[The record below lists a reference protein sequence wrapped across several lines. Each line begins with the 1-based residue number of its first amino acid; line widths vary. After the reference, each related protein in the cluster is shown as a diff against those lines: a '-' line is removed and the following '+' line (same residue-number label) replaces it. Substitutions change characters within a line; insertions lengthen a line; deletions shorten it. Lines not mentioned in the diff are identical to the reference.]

1 MNTLREYDIVRIAKL
16 HTNNRNVD
24 GNYKVNRAPR
34 VGDIATI
41 VHEYDPNDPN
51 GKVIVEKVNDDGYTV
66 WLADFEKDELEF
78 ISRPG

>member
-1 MNTLREYDIVRIAKL
+1 MNTLKEYDIVRIVKL
-16 HTNNRNVD
+16 LTNDRKFD
-24 GNYKVNRAPR
+24 GTNKVKRAPR

-41 VHEYDPNDPN
+41 VHEYEPSNPN
-51 GKVIVEKVNDDGYTV
+51 GRFIVEKVNDDGHTV

>member
-1 MNTLREYDIVRIAKL
+1 MDTLKEYDIVRIVKL
-16 HTNNRNVD
+16 ATNDRKFAGTD
-24 GNYKVNRAPR
+24 KVIRDPR

-51 GKVIVEKVNDDGYTV
+51 GQVVVEKVDDDGYTI

-78 ISRPG
+78 ISRPR